1 MAVFSFRGLIQNQTP
16 PCVICSGGS
25 QCVPGDTDCLFLVP
39 GPLPFPTQP
48 ALLIPFLFLLL
59 PLTVRN
65 PGDFPGGPVVDSML
79 PVQGVWVPSLV
90 GELRSHVLCS
100 VAKKI
105 YIKKKKSPV
114 LFTLFLASL
123 ADWKSPGRLGTHH
136 VCVNCSVRLFVA
148 PWAVACQASLST
160 STLGTAEC
168 VSVLRAE
175 LDGSAARSRG
185 LSETPGLPESPAVWA
200 VQAACLLEQL
210 LSYWEK
216 HPVPGRMVY
225 ELCG

>member
-1 MAVFSFRGLIQNQTP
+1 MYCAVWPR
-16 PCVICSGGS
+16 
-25 QCVPGDTDCLFLVP
+25 
-39 GPLPFPTQP
+39 
-48 ALLIPFLFLLL
+48 
-59 PLTVRN
+59 
-65 PGDFPGGPVVDSML
+65 
-79 PVQGVWVPSLV
+79 
-90 GELRSHVLCS
+90 
-100 VAKKI
+100 K
-105 YIKKKKSPV
+105 YILKKKKSPV

-175 LDGSAARSRG
+175 FDDSAARSRG